1 MYIIIKEVK
10 NWSLIYSGGNFQNQD
25 CFTFTFEIIYQSLC
39 LLLFCRFFCLVFPSP
54 SSLIIIV
61 QYILIKAQ
69 FSLQNCLEAFFNGV
83 CMCVCVYIYN
93 FFFLAACRILVP
105 WPGIDTQLPHWKD
118 WDLNTACLG
127 NSLQVLTV

>member
-39 LLLFCRFFCLVFPSP
+39 LLLFCRFFYLVFPSP

-61 QYILIKAQ
+61 QFILIKAQ
-69 FSLQNCLEAFFNGV
+69 FWLQNCLEAFLNGV
-83 CMCVCVYIYN
+83 CVCIYIY
-93 FFFLAACRILVP
+93 I
-105 WPGIDTQLPHWKD
+105 
-118 WDLNTACLG
+118 
-127 NSLQVLTV
+127 